1 MARKR
6 KETETTVLLEDA
18 AAKKPLSAD
27 ERAWSK
33 RLSQSKAFQTKYSSD
48 WDSNRALIFNT
59 GETESSSG
67 QLPAWMGSGKNTV
80 AYGWGLYE
88 GLETTIYVQ
97 NPDIIVTARDA
108 VLMSVAKKVSQ
119 IVRYDI
125 DQMDIK
131 SIGNLC
137 LLDVFICGYGA
148 IIEDVKTYKGK
159 KQNEDTGE
167 EEDTVDD
174 QEFEARRIDPKDILF
189 DRNARRLDL
198 SDSKYLFVAWYPTI
212 DELRNDPDVTDLP
225 DDIEKYPEAS
235 ELTRQV
241 APTEGPAQRQ
251 AATLVRGGATGEKDS
266 AFKTICVW
274 EIFDKVNKKKLYMT
288 DFGHRIIGEGKWPV
302 DLKFGCR
309 DMFPV
314 TLLFQH
320 PVPGRFYP
328 MPECSLIAS
337 QLREVNVVEGMI
349 SHDTRTKWRKY
360 LTIAGILSDD
370 QKAQIT
376 DPTLANAL
384 VFVDVTKLTE
394 ILGAQP
400 GQNIDPLQFDVRKL
414 VCPMEDVSPAKDLF
428 ARYDMLEKEIQ
439 HIVGYGPA
447 ARGGLPSTRSAR
459 EAMMVNAEKE
469 RKLDKR
475 KSRITDFY
483 RLVAMKHTRY
493 LQKYLSIERYAKIYP
508 KVGDL
513 EGWLKYTHTDIQ
525 GDFEFDV
532 LAGSTVPKNTEARR
546 ASELELFKTVMPIV
560 VQTGGDPRVPF
571 ARLAEFNDWD
581 GIDMLFNG
589 IEQKAETFAQDLVQF
604 KQGKVPPQ
612 KFIEDATA
620 FVMAYLGPAKLQMLA
635 QKMQS
640 GGGPQEAPALP
651 EGSRG
656 DPTPQKTTQGVL

>member
-1 MARKR
+1 MARKK
-6 KETETTVLLEDA
+6 KESDSMGMLAEDSA
-18 AAKKPLSAD
+18 GKAPLSK
-27 ERAWSK
+27 EEQAWSK
-33 RLSQSKAFQTKYSSD
+33 RLSQSKAFQSKYSAE

-59 GETESSSG
+59 GEAEASQG

-97 NPDIIVTARDA
+97 NPDIIISARDA
-108 VLMSVAKKVSQ
+108 MLMPIAKRVSN

-148 IIEDVKTYKGK
+148 VIEDVRTYHQRDEKGEKTGK
-159 KQNEDTGE
+159 
-167 EEDTVDD
+167 VDD
-174 QEFEARRIDPKDILF
+174 QEFEARRVDPKDILF

-198 SDSKYLFVAWYPTI
+198 SDSKFLFVAWYPTI
-212 DELRNDPDVTDLP
+212 DELEDDPEITDLP
-225 DDIEKYPEAS
+225 DDIKKYPEAS

-251 AATLVRGGATGEKDS
+251 AATMVRAGAPGEKDS

-274 EIFDKVNKKKLYMT
+274 EIFDKVNHKKLYMT

-302 DLKFGCR
+302 NLKFGCR
-309 DMFPV
+309 DLFPV

-328 MPECSLIAS
+328 MPECSLIAP
-337 QLREVNVVEGMI
+337 QLREINVVEGMI

-360 LTIAGILSDD
+360 LTIAGVLTED

-376 DPTLANAL
+376 DTTLANAL
-384 VFVDVTKLTE
+384 IYVDVTKLTD
-394 ILGAQP
+394 ILGTG
-400 GQNIDPLQFDVRKL
+400 GQQGIDPLQFDVRKL
-414 VCPMEDVSPAKDLF
+414 VVPMEDVSPAKDLF

-439 HIVGYGPA
+439 HIVGYGPS

-459 EAMMVNAEKE
+459 EAMMVNADKE

-493 LQKYLSIERYAKIYP
+493 LQKYLSVERYAKIYP
-508 KVGDL
+508 KTTDL
-513 EGWLKYTHTDIQ
+513 QGWISYTHTDIQ

-532 LAGSTVPKNTEARR
+532 LAGSTVPKNTESKK
-546 ASELELFKTVMPIV
+546 ASELDLFSKIMPIV
-560 VQTGGDPRVPF
+560 MQTGGDPRVPF
-571 ARLAEFNDWD
+571 ARLAEFFDWD
-581 GIDMLFNG
+581 GVDMLFG
-589 IEQKAETFAQDLVQF
+589 GVEQKAEEFAMALAGFQ
-604 KQGKVPPQ
+604 QGKVPPE
-612 KFIEDATA
+612 KLIESGSS
-620 FVMAYLGPAKLQMLA
+620 FVMTYMGPAKLKLLA
-635 QKMQS
+635 EKMQ
-640 GGGPQEAPALP
+640 GGGGQPGQPQLA
-651 EGSRG
+651 EGSQG
-656 DPTPQKTTQGVL
+656 DPTPQKTAQGVL